1 MSGDVEHLETQSMA
15 PVEFIVDQA
24 RVIKAI
30 KLELEAAGA
39 FRGIETNGGSKIVR
53 SSLDVSADTAARICT
68 TYQVSSREYSA
79 GAPRVPRTLEGFAE
93 SYLHAQGFSEVET
106 AALLRAMPQRYT
118 LYPPLVLFSHSGA
131 RSFEHDAWGAAFARM
146 DKDAFFAAMLASGCF
161 PTGYTHVAANRP
173 IVATDA
179 MRRPFNIAPLYGELL
194 AQGDAAGAQLWEQPT
209 AADFARSVW
218 CSVVQNGIRQ
228 TWSPV
233 FTMFSRGNIK
243 EKKRILDTYPD
254 VAGRDVVDLYAGIGY
269 FTLSYL
275 ARGARSV
282 YCFELNPWSFEGLRR
297 GLAVNA
303 YPGSCYAYNESN
315 ESAPARLAGRDL
327 DVRHINL
334 GLLPSSR
341 PGWGIAMGLA
351 LAHGCRPITTL
362 HIHENAAASELHAL
376 ADTVADELRALAA
389 TCSPGL
395 HVRPRHLEKI
405 KTFAPD
411 VWHVCLDVDVSR
423 SAE

>member
-1 MSGDVEHLETQSMA
+1 MA

-24 RVIKAI
+24 RHIKAI
-30 KLELEAAGA
+30 KLELEAADA
-39 FRGIETNGGSKIVR
+39 FRGIEASGGSKIVR
-53 SSLDVSADTAARICT
+53 SSLDISADPVARIRT
-68 TYQVSSREYSA
+68 TYQVECREYRA
-79 GAPRVPRTLEGFAE
+79 AAERAPRTLESFAAA
-93 SYLHAQGFSEVET
+93 YLDARGFSDTET
-106 AALLRAMPQRYT
+106 AELLRAMPQRYT
-118 LYPPLVLFSHSGA
+118 LYSPLVLFSHSAA
-131 RSFEHDAWGAAFARM
+131 RSFEHEVWGAAFGRT
-146 DKDAFFAAMLASGCF
+146 DREEFFAAMLESGCF
-161 PTGYTHVAANRP
+161 PAGYTHVAANRP
-173 IVATDA
+173 IVPTDV

-194 AQGDAAGAQLWEQPT
+194 ARAPEAGEQLWEHPT

-275 ARGARSV
+275 VRGARSV
-282 YCFELNPWSFEGLRR
+282 FCFELNPWSFEGLRR
-297 GLAVNA
+297 GLAANA

-315 ESAPARLAGRDL
+315 EAAPARLAGRDL
-327 DVRHINL
+327 DIRHINL

-341 PGWGIAMGLA
+341 PSWGIALGLA
-351 LAHGCRPITTL
+351 LEHGCRPTTTL
-362 HIHENAAASELHAL
+362 HIHENAAASQLHVF
-376 ADTVADELRALAA
+376 ADTVADELRELATA
-389 TCSPGL
+389 RGL
-395 HVRPRHLEKI
+395 RLLIRPRHLEKI